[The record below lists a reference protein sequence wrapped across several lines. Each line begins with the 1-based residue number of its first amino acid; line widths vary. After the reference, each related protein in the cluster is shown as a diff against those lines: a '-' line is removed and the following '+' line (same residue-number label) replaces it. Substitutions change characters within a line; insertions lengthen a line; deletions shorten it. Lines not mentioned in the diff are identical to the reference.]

1 MTGWTLTQGSGIAV
15 LSLLGAIGGLFRLRM
30 SVGGYHSEQ
39 FAAAS
44 ELLLAVAVTQKTIV
58 ANTFEAFG
66 QDMDEETPNEL
77 PGVQRHY
84 FLLASVA
91 VILPSKAY
99 FAVFDIDDT
108 AVADRYPMRIAADI
122 VHNLFGAAKWRLGVD
137 NPIDSADIVQIMLK
151 NENCPRAAT
160 PSCSKPSL

>member
-1 MTGWTLTQGSGIAV
+1 MTQGSGIAV

>member
-1 MTGWTLTQGSGIAV
+1 MTQGSGIAM
-15 LSLLGAIGGLFRLRM
+15 LSLLGAIGWLFRLRM
-30 SVGGYHSEQ
+30 SIGGYHSEQ
-39 FAAAS
+39 FTAAS

-66 QDMDEETPNEL
+66 QDMDEETPNEF

-108 AVADRYPMRIAADI
+108 AVADRYPMRIAAD
-122 VHNLFGAAKWRLGVD
+122 
-137 NPIDSADIVQIMLK
+137 
-151 NENCPRAAT
+151 
-160 PSCSKPSL
+160 

>member
-1 MTGWTLTQGSGIAV
+1 
-15 LSLLGAIGGLFRLRM
+15 M
-30 SVGGYHSEQ
+30 SIGGYHSEQ
-39 FAAAS
+39 FTAAS

-91 VILPSKAY
+91 VILPSKATLPSS
-99 FAVFDIDDT
+99 ISM
-108 AVADRYPMRIAADI
+108 MRLLLIATRC
-122 VHNLFGAAKWRLGVD
+122 V
-137 NPIDSADIVQIMLK
+137 
-151 NENCPRAAT
+151 
-160 PSCSKPSL
+160 